1 MAGGI
6 KGIVVKIGGDTT
18 QLGKALSDA
27 TTKSNALQKELKGVN
42 TLLKY
47 DPKNVNLLKQKQDL
61 LKSSIEQT
69 KKKLEALVETQKKV
83 DAKEI
88 EMSEDEY
95 RNLQRE
101 IANTENKLRN
111 LENENKKFGSVG
123 VQQISAYGAEMQ
135 KVGSKVE
142 DTGKKLSGLS
152 TITGAVLGGSVFSAS
167 KYEDSLAKVHTIA
180 DTSKKSMGSLS
191 KEIMHLSDQTG
202 TSADAIANATY
213 DAISAGQDT
222 ANAVS
227 FVKNATSLAKAG
239 FTETG
244 SAIDVL
250 TTIMN
255 AYGLKSSEVGKV
267 SDMLIQT
274 QNKGKT
280 TVAELSSTMGKVIPT
295 AHSMNVG
302 LDQLCAGY
310 SIMTAKGIAT
320 AESTTYMNSMLNE
333 LGKSGTKV
341 STALKQKTGKS
352 FQDLMKDGNSL
363 GDVLQILKDY
373 ANETGTNFNDLWS
386 SSEAGKA
393 GLTLL
398 SDGVDSFNSA
408 VDGMNKSTGTTAE
421 AMKKLDTPSTKA
433 KKAINQLKNAGISLG
448 QTALVSLTPVINS
461 ICNAIKNLTKWFT
474 GLSPGVQQVILVIL
488 GLVTA
493 LAPVLIIVGK
503 VISAIGTIMTLA
515 PMIVSAITAIGG
527 AFKLIGAIA
536 SANPLGA
543 IIIVITALVSA
554 LIYAY
559 NHCETFKN
567 IVNTAFNTIRSVVGA
582 VVSALVGFFT
592 GTIPSAFAVFANTV
606 TNIITGVAS
615 VIGSVL
621 GGIGSVVG
629 TIFSVIA
636 IVVTTV
642 WGTIKNATINTW
654 NGIKMAVTHPIT
666 SLKSIVSSTV
676 NGIKSTITTVWHA
689 IKAVTATVWGGIK
702 AVIINPIQSAWKTI
716 TSIINRIRNT
726 VKGIF
731 NGIKPKLPISL
742 PHISVSGGK
751 PPFGIGGMGKLPS
764 FDVKWNKMGAI
775 FDKPTIFNTPY
786 GLQGVGEAGA
796 EAVAPITELMK
807 YVQTAVDNSDMTNR
821 LDRLETIVS
830 TGFANMNRK
839 SQIVLDTGVLV
850 GETIDKIDAE
860 LADKQLLSARG
871 V

>member
-69 KKKLEALVETQKKV
+69 KKKLEALIETQKKV

-142 DTGKKLSGLS
+142 GVGKKLSGLS
-152 TITGAVLGGSVFSAS
+152 SITGAALGGSVFSAS

-191 KEIMHLSDQTG
+191 KEIMNLSNQTG

-255 AYGLKSSEVGKV
+255 AYGLKSNEVGKV

-280 TVAELSSTMGKVIPT
+280 TVAQLSSTMGKVIPT

-333 LGKSGTKV
+333 LGKGGTKV

-352 FQDLMKDGNSL
+352 FQDLMKDGKSL

-398 SDGVDSFNSA
+398 SDGVDSFNNA
-408 VDGMNKSTGTTAE
+408 VDGMNKSTGATSE

-433 KKAINQLKNAGISLG
+433 KKALNQLKNAGISLG
-448 QTALVSLTPVINS
+448 QTALVSLTPIINS
-461 ICNAIKNLTKWFT
+461 ICTAIKNLTQWFT

-536 SANPLGA
+536 SANPLGV
-543 IIIVITALVSA
+543 IIIAITALVST

-559 NHCETFKN
+559 NHCETFRN
-567 IVNTAFNTIRSVVGA
+567 VVNNVFSSVKSVVGG
-582 VVSALVGFFT
+582 VVKALVSFFT
-592 GTIPSAFAVFANTV
+592 NTIPNALNSLKNK
-606 TNIITGVAS
+606 ITGVFN
-615 VIGSVL
+615 
-621 GGIGSVVG
+621 GIKSLTSNV
-629 TIFSVIA
+629 
-636 IVVTTV
+636 
-642 WGTIKNATINTW
+642 W
-654 NGIKMAVTHPIT
+654 NGIKNA
-666 SLKSIVSSTV
+666 
-676 NGIKSTITTVWHA
+676 
-689 IKAVTATVWGGIK
+689 
-702 AVIINPIQSAWKTI
+702 IINPIIQAKNTVGN
-716 TSIINRIRNT
+716 IINGIKNI
-726 VKGIF
+726 VKNIF
-731 NGIKPKLPISL
+731 NGIKPKLNLSL
-742 PHISVSGGK
+742 PHISVDGGK
-751 PPFGIGGMGKLPS
+751 APFGIGGMGKLPS
-764 FDVKWNKMGAI
+764 FNIKWNKMGAI

-807 YVQTAVDNSDMTNR
+807 YIQTAVDNSEMTNR

-830 TGFANMNRK
+830 TGFDKMNRK

>member
-101 IANTENKLRN
+101 IASTENKLRN

-142 DTGKKLSGLS
+142 GVGKKLSGLS
-152 TITGAVLGGSVFSAS
+152 SITGAVLGGSVFSAS

-191 KEIMHLSDQTG
+191 KEIMNLSNQTG

-255 AYGLKSSEVGKV
+255 AYGLKSNEVGKV

-280 TVAELSSTMGKVIPT
+280 TVAQLSSTMGKVIPT

-333 LGKSGTKV
+333 LGKGGTKV

-352 FQDLMKDGNSL
+352 FQDLMKDGKSL

-398 SDGVDSFNSA
+398 SDGVDSFNDA
-408 VDGMNKSTGTTAE
+408 VDGMNKSTGATSE
-421 AMKKLDTPSTKA
+421 ALKKLDTPSTKA

-461 ICNAIKNLTKWFT
+461 ICNAIKNLTSWFT

-488 GLVTA
+488 GLITA

-527 AFKLIGAIA
+527 AFNSVGAMA
-536 SANPLGA
+536 SANPIGM
-543 IIIVITALVSA
+543 IIIAIGALVA
-554 LIYAY
+554 VLIYAY
-559 NHCETFKN
+559 NHCKTFRN
-567 IVNTAFNTIRSVVGA
+567 IVNTAFTAVKNVVGS

-592 GTIPSAFAVFANTV
+592 GTIPSAFGAFANTV
-606 TNIITGVAS
+606 TSIITGVAS

-621 GGIGSVVG
+621 GGIGSVVS
-629 TIFSVIA
+629 TIFSAIA
-636 IVVTTV
+636 RVVTTV
-642 WGTIKNATINTW
+642 WNTIKNATVNVW

-666 SLKSIVSSTV
+666 TLKSIVSSTV

-689 IKAVTATVWGGIK
+689 IKAVTTTVWGGIK

-716 TSIINRIRNT
+716 TGIINKIRNT

-731 NGIKPKLPISL
+731 NGLKLKLPISL
-742 PHISVSGGK
+742 PRISVSGGK

-807 YVQTAVDNSDMTNR
+807 YVQTAVDNSEMTNR

-830 TGFANMNRK
+830 TGFAKMNRK

>member
-27 TTKSNALQKELKGVN
+27 TTKSNVLQKELKGVN

-69 KKKLEALVETQKKV
+69 KKKLEALIETQKKV

-123 VQQISAYGAEMQ
+123 IQQISAYGAEMQ

-152 TITGAVLGGSVFSAS
+152 SITGAVLGGSVFSAS

-202 TSADAIANATY
+202 ASADAIANATY

-239 FTETG
+239 FTGTG

-302 LDQLCAGY
+302 LDQLCTGY

-333 LGKSGTKV
+333 LGKGGTKV

-352 FQDLMKDGNSL
+352 FQDLMKDGKSL

-408 VDGMNKSTGTTAE
+408 VDGMNKSTGATSE
-421 AMKKLDTPSTKA
+421 ALKKLDTPSTKA
-433 KKAINQLKNAGISLG
+433 KKAINQLKNVGISLG

-474 GLSPGVQQVILVIL
+474 GLSPGVQQIILVIL

-527 AFKLIGAIA
+527 AFKSIWAIA

-543 IIIVITALVSA
+543 IIIAITALVSA

-559 NHCETFKN
+559 NHCDTFRN
-567 IVNTAFNTIRSVVGA
+567 VVNTAFTAIKSVVGT

-592 GTIPSAFAVFANTV
+592 VTIPSAFVAFANTI
-606 TNIITGVAS
+606 TSIITGVAS

-621 GGIGSVVG
+621 GGIASVVG
-629 TIFSVIA
+629 SIFSA
-636 IVVTTV
+636 ITSVVVTV

-666 SLKSIVSSTV
+666 ALKSVVSSTV
-676 NGIKSTITTVWHA
+676 NGIKSTITTVWNA
-689 IKAVTATVWGGIK
+689 IKAVTTTVWGGIN
-702 AVIINPIQSAWKTI
+702 AIIINPIQSAWKTI
-716 TSIINRIRNT
+716 TNIINKIRNT
-726 VKGIF
+726 VKGVF

-742 PHISVSGGK
+742 PRISVSGGK

-764 FDVKWNKMGAI
+764 FDVKWNKLGAI
-775 FDKPTIFNTPY
+775 FNKPTIFNTPY

-807 YVQTAVDNSDMTNR
+807 YVQTAVDNSDMINR

-839 SQIVLDTGVLV
+839 SQIILDTGVLV
-850 GETIDKIDAE
+850 GETIDKIDAG

>member
-69 KKKLEALVETQKKV
+69 KKKLEALIETQKKV

-123 VQQISAYGAEMQ
+123 VQQISAYGAELQ

-142 DTGKKLSGLS
+142 GVGKKLSGLS
-152 TITGAVLGGSVFSAS
+152 SITGTVLGGSVFSAS

-191 KEIMHLSDQTG
+191 KEIMNLSNQTG

-280 TVAELSSTMGKVIPT
+280 TVAQLSSTMGKVIPT

-333 LGKSGTKV
+333 LGKGGSKV

-352 FQDLMKDGNSL
+352 FQDLMKDGKSL

-398 SDGVDSFNSA
+398 SDGVDSFNNA
-408 VDGMNKSTGTTAE
+408 VDGMNKSTGATAE

-461 ICNAIKNLTKWFT
+461 ICTAIKNLTKWFT

-515 PMIVSAITAIGG
+515 PMIVSGITAIGG
-527 AFKLIGAIA
+527 AFKLIRAIA
-536 SANPLGA
+536 SANPLGV
-543 IIIVITALVSA
+543 IIIAITALVSA

-559 NHCETFKN
+559 NHCETFRN
-567 IVNTAFNTIRSVVGA
+567 VVNNVFGSVKSFVGG
-582 VVSALVGFFT
+582 VVKALVSFFT
-592 GTIPSAFAVFANTV
+592 GTIPNALNSLKNK
-606 TNIITGVAS
+606 ITGVFN
-615 VIGSVL
+615 
-621 GGIGSVVG
+621 GIKSLTSNV
-629 TIFSVIA
+629 
-636 IVVTTV
+636 
-642 WGTIKNATINTW
+642 W
-654 NGIKMAVTHPIT
+654 NGIKNA
-666 SLKSIVSSTV
+666 
-676 NGIKSTITTVWHA
+676 
-689 IKAVTATVWGGIK
+689 
-702 AVIINPIQSAWKTI
+702 IINPITQAKNTVSN
-716 TSIINRIRNT
+716 IINGIKNI
-726 VKGIF
+726 VKNIF
-731 NGIKPKLPISL
+731 NGVKPKLNLSL
-742 PHISVSGGK
+742 PHISVDGGK
-751 PPFGIGGMGKLPS
+751 APFGIGGMGKLPS
-764 FDVKWNKMGAI
+764 FNIKWNKMGAI
-775 FDKPTIFNTPY
+775 FNKPTIFNTPH
-786 GLQGVGEAGA
+786 GWQGVGEAGA

-807 YVQTAVDNSDMTNR
+807 YVQTAVDNSEMTNR

-830 TGFANMNRK
+830 TGFASMNRK

-850 GETIDKIDAE
+850 GETIDKIDAG

>member
-61 LKSSIEQT
+61 LKLSIEQT

-135 KVGSKVE
+135 RVGSKVE

-191 KEIMHLSDQTG
+191 KEIMNLSNQTG

-250 TTIMN
+250 TTVMN

-333 LGKSGTKV
+333 LGKGGTKV

-352 FQDLMKDGNSL
+352 FQDLMKDGKSL

-408 VDGMNKSTGTTAE
+408 VDGMNKSTGATSE
-421 AMKKLDTPSTKA
+421 ALKKLDTPSTKA

-461 ICNAIKNLTKWFT
+461 ICNAIKNLTQWFT

-503 VISAIGTIMTLA
+503 VISAVGTIMTLA
-515 PMIVSAITAIGG
+515 PMIVSGINNVVG
-527 AFKLIGAIA
+527 AFKLIGGAI
-536 SANPLGA
+536 SAHPLGA
-543 IIIVITALVSA
+543 FIIAIVALVSA

-559 NHCETFKN
+559 NHCKTFRN
-567 IVNTAFNTIRSVVGA
+567 IVNTAFTVIKNVVGT

-592 GTIPSAFAVFANTV
+592 GTIPSAFVAFASTV
-606 TNIITGVAS
+606 TSIITGVAS

-629 TIFSVIA
+629 TIFSAIA
-636 IVVTTV
+636 KVVTTV
-642 WGTIKNATINTW
+642 WGTIKNATTNVW

-666 SLKSIVSSTV
+666 ALKSIVSSTV
-676 NGIKSTITTVWHA
+676 NGIKNTITTVWHA
-689 IKAVTATVWGGIK
+689 IKAVTTTVWGGIK

-716 TSIINRIRNT
+716 TGIINKIKKV

-731 NGIKPKLPISL
+731 DGIKPKLHLSL
-742 PHISVSGGK
+742 PHISVHGGK

-764 FDVKWNKMGAI
+764 FDVKWNKFGAI

-830 TGFANMNRK
+830 TGFASMNRK

>member
-69 KKKLEALVETQKKV
+69 KKKLEALIETQKKV

-142 DTGKKLSGLS
+142 GVGKKLSGLS
-152 TITGAVLGGSVFSAS
+152 SITGAALGGSVFSAS

-191 KEIMHLSDQTG
+191 KEIMNLSNQTG

-227 FVKNATSLAKAG
+227 FVKNATNLAKAG

-255 AYGLKSSEVGKV
+255 AYGLKSNEVGKV

-280 TVAELSSTMGKVIPT
+280 TVAQLSSTMGKVIPT

-333 LGKSGTKV
+333 LGKGGTKV

-352 FQDLMKDGNSL
+352 FQDLMKDGKSL
-363 GDVLQILKDY
+363 GDVLQILKNY

-398 SDGVDSFNSA
+398 SDGVDSFNDA
-408 VDGMNKSTGTTAE
+408 VDGMNKSTGATSE

-448 QTALVSLTPVINS
+448 QTALVSLTPIINS
-461 ICNAIKNLTKWFT
+461 ICTAIKNLTSWFT

-488 GLVTA
+488 GLVTV

-515 PMIVSAITAIGG
+515 PMIVSGITAIGG

-536 SANPLGA
+536 SANPLGV
-543 IIIVITALVSA
+543 IIIAITALVSA

-559 NHCETFKN
+559 NHCETFRN
-567 IVNTAFNTIRSVVGA
+567 VVNNVFSSVKSFVGG
-582 VVSALVGFFT
+582 VVKALVSFFT
-592 GTIPSAFAVFANTV
+592 STIPNALNSLKNK
-606 TNIITGVAS
+606 ITGVFN
-615 VIGSVL
+615 
-621 GGIGSVVG
+621 GIKSLTSNV
-629 TIFSVIA
+629 
-636 IVVTTV
+636 
-642 WGTIKNATINTW
+642 W
-654 NGIKMAVTHPIT
+654 NGIKNA
-666 SLKSIVSSTV
+666 
-676 NGIKSTITTVWHA
+676 
-689 IKAVTATVWGGIK
+689 
-702 AVIINPIQSAWKTI
+702 IINPIIQAKNTVGN
-716 TSIINRIRNT
+716 IINGMKNI
-726 VKGIF
+726 VKNIF
-731 NGIKPKLPISL
+731 NGIKPKLNLSL
-742 PHISVSGGK
+742 PHISVDGGK
-751 PPFGIGGMGKLPS
+751 APFGIGGMGKLPS
-764 FDVKWNKMGAI
+764 FKIRWNKMGAI

-830 TGFANMNRK
+830 TGFASMNRK

-850 GETIDKIDAE
+850 GETIDKIDAG